1 MWLELR
7 LSFKKKKKKKKKVK
21 TRIIARTTLLDK
33 ENVSLYLAMEIIIN
47 NGNQDDI

>member
-7 LSFKKKKKKKKKVK
+7 LSFQKKKKVK

>member
-7 LSFKKKKKKKKKVK
+7 LSFKKKKKKVK

>member
-7 LSFKKKKKKKKKVK
+7 LSFKKKKKKKVK